1 MLSPNLSDNDE
12 ETDEESVQI
21 SSVMV
26 KLGNTFK
33 NIIPI
38 KEKKEIYVDDWVLV
52 SFERENSIPSCSKN
66 TILCTLLAKL
76 YRKKTSPRLK
86 KLFKELKEAEIIKAW
101 CMDSLMSET
110 YVNLTDLKLWENWKN
125 QLLMEEEYL
134 N

>member
-12 ETDEESVQI
+12 ETVEESVQI

-66 TILCTLLAKL
+66 TI
-76 YRKKTSPRLK
+76 YMYFIGQIVQKKNEST
-86 KLFKELKEAEIIKAW
+86 FE
-101 CMDSLMSET
+101 ET
-110 YVNLTDLKLWENWKN
+110 FLITK
-125 QLLMEEEYL
+125 
-134 N
+134 